1 MTCSSEM
8 TEFEK
13 FTCGLTTGDGVTEIG
28 SGVIV
33 QIDLEELLQH
43 PSCLE
48 KKVHSELSAHQ
59 PCYALI
65 TAHSNVY
72 KADCKPE
79 TPEQSA
85 VECLHER
92 RVVVVKSDDP
102 VGKYETIDGSCV
114 SCRAV
119 SCCGI
124 DSMLRMPQPPH
135 DPTQKPRERHLYHT
149 LKSHGPGKCNIGYD
163 FVVMFLKAEVVRQW
177 FPEVSHRPPMLTHC
191 SQLPNILQDKFEVHM
206 CWRSARGSVERKN
219 VEIKVRTGHPE
230 SQPQMRGLGNEI
242 SYFEAYQS
250 LQYIQQEGEGAP
262 GTQSHFGA
270 PIVLRNTRTGTSHLI
285 GINSGEGVTTF
296 HGIFKLLKGN
306 IFISYLPVYLC
317 VVINSL
323 NDSHLASP
331 LNMTTPLWQFA
342 HQMSCSYHNT

>member
-1 MTCSSEM
+1 MA
-8 TEFEK
+8 EFEK
-13 FTCGLTTGDGVTEIG
+13 FTCSLTTGDGVTEIG

-33 QIDLEELLQH
+33 QIDLEELLQK

-48 KKVHSELSAHQ
+48 KKVHGELSAHQ

-85 VECLHER
+85 VECLRER
-92 RVVVVKSDDP
+92 RVVVVKLSDDP
-102 VGKYETIDGSCV
+102 VGKREYETIDDSCV

-124 DSMLRMPQPPH
+124 DSMLRMPQPSH
-135 DPTQKPRERHLYHT
+135 DPTQGPRERHLHHT

-163 FVVMFLKAEVVRQW
+163 FVVVFLKAEVVHQW
-177 FPEVSHRPPMLTHC
+177 FPEESCRPPILTHC

-206 CWRSARGSVERKN
+206 CWRSAKGSVERKN
-219 VEIKVRTGHPE
+219 VELKIRTGHPE
-230 SQPQMRGLGNEI
+230 SQPPTRGLGNEI
-242 SYFEAYQS
+242 SYFEVYQS
-250 LQYIQQEGEGAP
+250 LQYIQQEGDGAP
-262 GTQSHFGA
+262 GIQSHFGA

-285 GINSGEGVTTF
+285 GINTGEGVTTF
-296 HGIFKLLKGN
+296 YGIWKLLKGK
-306 IFISYLPVYLC
+306 IVVLYHTCLFISV
-317 VVINSL
+317 
-323 NDSHLASP
+323 
-331 LNMTTPLWQFA
+331 
-342 HQMSCSYHNT
+342 

>member
-1 MTCSSEM
+1 MA
-8 TEFEK
+8 EFEK
-13 FTCGLTTGDGVTEIG
+13 FTCSLTTGEGAEIG

-33 QIDLEELLQH
+33 QIDLKELLQQ

-48 KKVHSELSAHQ
+48 KKVHGELSAQ
-59 PCYALI
+59 QLCYALI

-72 KADCKPE
+72 EDCGPE
-79 TPEQSA
+79 TPELS
-85 VECLHER
+85 VVKCLHSNR
-92 RVVVVKSDDP
+92 KVLIAMSDDP
-102 VGKYETIDGSCV
+102 KTVDENCV

-124 DSMLRMPQPPH
+124 DSMLRMPQPSH
-135 DPTQKPRERHLYHT
+135 DPTQGPRERHLHHT

-177 FPEVSHRPPMLTHC
+177 FPEESHRPPILTHC

-230 SQPQMRGLGNEI
+230 SQPQMHGLGNDI
-242 SYFEAYQS
+242 SDFEADQS

-262 GTQSHFGA
+262 GIQSHFGA
-270 PIVLRNTRTGTSHLI
+270 PIVLCNTRTGTSHLI
-285 GINSGEGVTTF
+285 GINTGEGVTTF
-296 HGIFKLLKGN
+296 YGIFKLLKGKC
-306 IFISYLPVYLC
+306 FISYLPVYLPSRATKEC
-317 VVINSL
+317 THWGLRGLFNRHATAARVHVGCLRS
-323 NDSHLASP
+323 S
-331 LNMTTPLWQFA
+331 
-342 HQMSCSYHNT
+342 SCSSSALQPISRH